1 MKKRLILASLLAGFA
16 LPGAPLRAQSRSA
29 RATPAPQIIITKKG
43 APKKTAST
51 PAPAPPR
58 KKSDDPQPMW
68 LGSLRVSKPVK
79 TFVQLRDHHVVKQEM
94 DYSCG
99 AAALCTLIN
108 YYFGGAL
115 NERDLLNEM
124 LDSLSEADR
133 KDRVENGFSM
143 LDLRDAALRRGYQA
157 EGARLPLSVLPELPG
172 PVMVYLEEDGM
183 RHFAVFRGVVEDR
196 VYLADPSRGNVRM
209 DVRRFN
215 KIWPGIVLVLGKE
228 GMGLIAEHGL
238 AVTDRPPI
246 RPELKTARSAVFRRP

>member
-1 MKKRLILASLLAGFA
+1 MKSRLLLAALLAGFA
-16 LPGAPLRAQSRSA
+16 LPGAPLCAQSRSA
-29 RATPAPQIIITKKG
+29 GGTSTPQITITKKS
-43 APKKTAST
+43 ATKKNAST
-51 PAPAPPR
+51 PAPAPPSR
-58 KKSDDPQPMW
+58 KNDDPRPVW
-68 LGSLRVSKPVK
+68 LGSLHVTKPVK
-79 TFVQLRDHHVVKQEM
+79 TFVQIRDHHVVKQEM

-108 YYFGGAL
+108 YYFGGSV

-124 LDSLSEADR
+124 LGSLSEADR

-143 LDLRDAALRRGYQA
+143 LDLRDAAIRHGFQA

-228 GMGLIAEHGL
+228 GMGLPSDHGL
-238 AVTDRPPI
+238 AVTARPPV
-246 RPELKTARSAVFRRP
+246 RTELQTARSAVFRRR